1 MVRPLSLSVPDRP
14 YFSNTE
20 ETREVTP
27 RRMVQDEDWQRVL
40 LRADGNSEPTAITNL
55 SGDPS
60 RTEDSV
66 LPRTDDDLPQTDD
79 DLPRTDD
86 DLPRTDDDLLRT

>member
-27 RRMVQDEDWQRVL
+27 RRMVQDEDWQRESYSE
-40 LRADGNSEPTAITNL
+40 ATANSALTANKSL
-55 SGDPS
+55 NGDPS
-60 RTEDSV
+60 
-66 LPRTDDDLPQTDD
+66 
-79 DLPRTDD
+79 
-86 DLPRTDDDLLRT
+86 